1 MVNPDLLQN
10 IITDKF
16 NKMNQ
21 KDFVEF
27 LEGKQSLDL
36 KFEYQDPIQ
45 AELIE
50 LDLAIRNIK

>member
-50 LDLAIRNIK
+50 LDLAIRNLK